1 MVAGKKISDNELNLL
16 DNKSRNRILK
26 NRCSAQ
32 QTRLN
37 RLSKIKEQEN
47 KIKELGNKLKD
58 QEDKIKDQEDKIIK
72 LNYKNDILNLKIE
85 YQNKYIL
92 LIEKIYN
99 NDYYNIKKEKD
110 YSIKLD
116 ELNELIKIEELKV
129 PIKLE

>member
-1 MVAGKKISDNELNLL
+1 MVTGRKISDNELTLL

-47 KIKELGNKLKD
+47 KIKEQDDKIKE
-58 QEDKIKDQEDKIIK
+58 QEDKIKK
-72 LNYKNDILNLKIE
+72 LNIENNELKVKIE
-85 YQNKYIL
+85 FQNKYIL

-99 NDYYNIKKEKD
+99 NDLYDYKNNIKKD
-110 YSIKLD
+110 YSIKL
-116 ELNELIKIEELKV
+116 EELE
-129 PIKLE
+129 LE